1 MPVKAHTWVEKIG
14 PGNSSG
20 SRSTCGMTP
29 DSRMGAYA
37 ESARS
42 DAPIQAP
49 FASAGPLPTAVYNLT
64 AGGLRF
70 SPGALQHDVMMI
82 LCDPAM
88 GARSEPNGASDIEG
102 GGSNCHQPTVYRTF
116 AHERRDGHGLVTDT
130 SLSMMGHRRQR
141 P

>member
-1 MPVKAHTWVEKIG
+1 MPIKAHTRVEMID
-14 PGNSSG
+14 PGKCSG

-37 ESARS
+37 ESDCS

-82 LCDPAM
+82 LYDPEK
-88 GARSEPNGASDIEG
+88 GARSEPNGVSDIEG
-102 GGSNCHQPTVYRTF
+102 VVLTATTR
-116 AHERRDGHGLVTDT
+116 
-130 SLSMMGHRRQR
+130 
-141 P
+141 